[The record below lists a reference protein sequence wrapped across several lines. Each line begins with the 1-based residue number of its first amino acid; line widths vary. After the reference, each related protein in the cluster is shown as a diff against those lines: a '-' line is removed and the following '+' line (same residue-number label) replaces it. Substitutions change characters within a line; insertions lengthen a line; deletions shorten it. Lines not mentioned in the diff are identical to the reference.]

1 MTPAIAAGM
10 QKSAWKVAE
19 PVKSVADREYIE
31 KLQSVILHRYACDSS
46 WVESL
51 PVHDVFRDQVIWQG
65 FVEVFSLSGHPKAR
79 IAYAWIDQ
87 EGKDG
92 TGERVETVLEIPPV
106 DSAQS
111 AVWASV
117 TADSMRGL

>member
-1 MTPAIAAGM
+1 LLNWSKT
-10 QKSAWKVAE
+10 
-19 PVKSVADREYIE
+19 VADREYIE
-31 KLQSVILHRYACDSS
+31 KLRSVILHRHACESS

-79 IAYAWIDQ
+79 TAYAWIDH
-87 EGKDG
+87 EGQDG
-92 TGERVETVLEIPPV
+92 ARERVETVLEIPPV

-111 AVWASV
+111 AVWASIM
-117 TADSMRGL
+117 ADSMRGL